1 MRTTKTGLLVLV
13 GVAFLASGCG
23 DDTPTTPSAPA
34 APIPQPQAASIAAQ
48 DDRTEFQLEME
59 RAIAERAANG
69 LPVPTVTF
77 EHETEAAAPLGVLQQ
92 RGVRIGEDLH
102 VVATTVVRFGDPTQA
117 GLTEWPSVEV
127 VDTRPDRSV
136 GVVNPG
142 DYSQAIREAVARR
155 DPGFWTRHEFG
166 QEPRTYTFVEEYR
179 ISAAEVPQQS
189 LFGVQ
194 ADALAVADADIVTGF
209 SVPGPKLDHTINF
222 GVTVDTDLGDVEV
235 IDFTAGFRLD
245 WALGLRLPMNAR
257 ATSMAP
263 VLEGSLF
270 APASNVM
277 GVNWSAADYT
287 AAGIIPELG
296 NEFLMRF
303 EFLLG
308 IFLTV
313 VGEDVIN
320 VGPNIDIDESSSF
333 TTPFGPGAVFDLP
346 TIDAPIFGRSFGPA
360 SVTIGFAVTPQ
371 AGSDRVTAAWQAGGE
386 ASGGGSL
393 TYTDPATAVLLSS
406 VTALDGP
413 GEADITLR
421 DFNYVFTR
429 FLIDLGLFLQLDVDV
444 PVFDDVSERF
454 TLPVTDFDLSGLF
467 PDLNAPLHAGSS
479 PTTIGTSVT
488 ILNVA
493 PTAVIDRTGSRTIQ
507 GASTFLASAGSP
519 LTLSGT
525 ATDPGRDDLTLTW
538 DFGDGPPEPDVSTT
552 YPVPHEVTELQMV
565 TYPGACVFPVS
576 FAAED
581 DDAAFGQDQVTVLAT
596 AAGPNRSRGRDD
608 WQLQFENALAVVA
621 AVAYNGDNGDDEL
634 NVDAATLEC
643 YVRIAG
649 HMSAVFDEARDA
661 STLIAAAAVLAEATD
676 DRGALLAARHVLDGQ
691 ILVAWLNFAN
701 GAYGLDRLFDLDG
714 DGTAE
719 ASLAEAMA
727 EAEGVRLDPTSTRA
741 EIREQTARLRLR
753 VNHPESGRVRPIRR
767 LPSGSSG

>member
-1 MRTTKTGLLVLV
+1 MRATRAGVPILV
-13 GVAFLASGCG
+13 GVVFLASACS
-23 DDTPTTPSAPA
+23 DDTPTTPSTPA
-34 APIPQPQAASIAAQ
+34 APTPQLQAASVEAQ
-48 DDRTEFQLEME
+48 DDRTAFQLAME
-59 RAIAERAANG
+59 RAMAERAAAG
-69 LPVPTVTF
+69 LPAPTVTF
-77 EHETEAAAPLGVLQQ
+77 EHETEAAAPLGQLQQ
-92 RGVRIGEDLH
+92 RGMRIGEDLH

-117 GLTEWPSVEV
+117 GLTEWPAVEV
-127 VDTRPDRSV
+127 VDTGSDTDV
-136 GVVNPG
+136 GVVHPG
-142 DYSQAIREAVARR
+142 DYSQAIRDAVARV
-155 DPGFWTRHEFG
+155 DPDFWTRHEFG

-194 ADALAVADADIVTGF
+194 ADALAVTAVADADIVTGF
-209 SVPGPKLDHTINF
+209 SVPGPNLDHTINF
-222 GVTVDTDLGDVEV
+222 NVTVETALGDVEV

-245 WALGLRLPMNAR
+245 WALGLRLPLNVR

-270 APASNVM
+270 VPASNVL
-277 GVNWSAADYT
+277 GVDWSAADYT
-287 AAGIIPELG
+287 AAGIIPESG

-313 VGEDVIN
+313 VGEEVIA
-320 VGPNIDIDESSSF
+320 VGPNIDEDESSSF

-346 TIDAPIFGRSFGPA
+346 TIDLDIYERSFGPA
-360 SVTIGFAVTPQ
+360 SVTIGFGVTPQ

-386 ASGGGSL
+386 GSGGGSL
-393 TYTDPATAVLLSS
+393 TYNDPTTAVLLSS
-406 VTALDGP
+406 VTAIDGP
-413 GEADITLR
+413 GVADITLR
-421 DFNYVFTR
+421 DFNYVLTR
-429 FLIDLGLFLQLDVDV
+429 FLLDLALFLQLDVEV
-444 PVFDDVSERF
+444 PVFDDISERF
-454 TLPVTDFDLSGLF
+454 DLPVTDFDLSGLF
-467 PDLNAPLHAGSS
+467 PDLNVPLHTGSS
-479 PTTIGTSVT
+479 PTTVGTSVT

-493 PTAVIDRTGSRTIQ
+493 PTAVIDRTGSLTIQ
-507 GASTFLASAGSP
+507 GASTFLTPAGSP

-538 DFGDGPPEPDVSTT
+538 DFGDGPPVPDVSTT

-565 TYPGACVFPVS
+565 TYPGACVFLVN

-608 WQLQFENALAVVA
+608 WQLQFENTLGGVVA
-621 AVAYNGDNGDDEL
+621 DGDNGDNGDDEL

-661 STLIAAAAVLAEATD
+661 STLMAAAAVLAEETD
-676 DRGALLAARHVLDGQ
+676 DQGALLAARHVLDGQ

-701 GAYGLDRLFDLDG
+701 GAYGLDELFDLDG
-714 DGTAE
+714 DGIPET
-719 ASLAEAMA
+719 SLAEAMA
-727 EAEGVRLDPTSTRA
+727 EAEGVRLDPNSTRA

-753 VNHPESGRVRPIRR
+753 VNHPEGGRVRPGRLRR
-767 LPSGSSG
+767 